1 MEMYLKNDKPW
12 KIYFKN
18 VILIRYKTNLHE
30 PAYQPE
36 NRSCLC
42 KTNKIHPQF
51 LIHSS
56 IDPSFSP
63 SFYHQVS
70 LSTLALD
77 DSNKTAIQWAVYH
90 GRAELVEF
98 LLQITPDRYSK
109 CITNLTTTNKE
120 TALSFAASRGYFRL
134 VEMLVEKGKA
144 NCNPEVDWNGG
155 TPLLYAVQ
163 KAYPQIVDFLIRNG
177 ARITDCGDY
186 DAYDLALELKHFSC
200 ADVIEKI
207 LLSSYSL

>member
-1 MEMYLKNDKPW
+1 M
-12 KIYFKN
+12 
-18 VILIRYKTNLHE
+18 
-30 PAYQPE
+30 
-36 NRSCLC
+36 
-42 KTNKIHPQF
+42 
-51 LIHSS
+51 
-56 IDPSFSP
+56 
-63 SFYHQVS
+63 
-70 LSTLALD
+70 
-77 DSNKTAIQWAVYH
+77 QWAVYH

-98 LLQITPDRYSK
+98 LLQISPDRYSK
-109 CITNLTTTNKE
+109 IITNLTTTNKE
-120 TALSFAASRGYFRL
+120 TALSFAAARGYYRL
-134 VEMLVEKGKA
+134 VEMLVETGRA

-163 KAYPQIVDFLIRNG
+163 KAYPQIVDYLIRNG